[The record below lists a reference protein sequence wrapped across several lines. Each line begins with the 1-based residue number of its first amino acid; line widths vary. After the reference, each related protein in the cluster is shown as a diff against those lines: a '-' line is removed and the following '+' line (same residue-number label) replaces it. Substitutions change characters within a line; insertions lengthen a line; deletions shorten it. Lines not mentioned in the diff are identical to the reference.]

1 MKQQIEFFRNLTF
14 VLSLTFNSLMHTM
27 FMMPSS
33 SILTFFIKYS
43 YHISLHSYL
52 SEEYSWTLRAMQVGW
67 YAIHSFASTTKS
79 TWCPVNVSVNLWI
92 IKNCTVAM
100 IVLNMVNAIA
110 MFAYMLWW
118 RKSLSVSDNPTKN
131 LNSLI
136 FLMTYVYAI
145 VHVAQFVTV
154 CNSLSDKFM

>member
-1 MKQQIEFFRNLTF
+1 
-14 VLSLTFNSLMHTM
+14 
-27 FMMPSS
+27 
-33 SILTFFIKYS
+33 
-43 YHISLHSYL
+43 
-52 SEEYSWTLRAMQVGW
+52 
-67 YAIHSFASTTKS
+67 
-79 TWCPVNVSVNLWI
+79 
-92 IKNCTVAM
+92 M
-100 IVLNMVNAIA
+100 IVLNMVNTIA

-136 FLMTYVYAI
+136 FLMTYMYAI